1 MPSTCTK
8 YNEYLIVISLAIYT
22 HHFSYCYIV
31 SYMVHSF
38 TWLYIP
44 ILVQCQVYI
53 DFEISEHEY
62 EKTRQLY
69 ERLLDRTRHLK
80 VWISYAKFEASAGLE
95 DKEVDGEAKSENHDA
110 SSQDQ
115 QMERVQRCRGN
126 LSKLLHFSL
135 LCYLKVKIQIL
146 TCFLLLAVFERAFDY
161 FRTSAPELKEERA
174 MLLEEWLNM
183 ESSFGSLGDVS
194 IVQKKLPRKVK
205 RKRAITSEDDAPAGY
220 ALSLSFS
227 ISLSTVN
234 TFPSLSISL
243 SQLLTL
249 FLTYCCFNVASR
261 NTTTTYSLTKLPWRR
276 I

>member
-1 MPSTCTK
+1 M
-8 YNEYLIVISLAIYT
+8 
-22 HHFSYCYIV
+22 
-31 SYMVHSF
+31 
-38 TWLYIP
+38 
-44 ILVQCQVYI
+44 
-53 DFEISEHEY
+53 
-62 EKTRQLY
+62 
-69 ERLLDRTRHLK
+69 
-80 VWISYAKFEASAGLE
+80 
-95 DKEVDGEAKSENHDA
+95 DGEAKSENHDA

-161 FRTSAPELKEERA
+161 FRTIAPELKEERA

-220 ALSLSFS
+220 A
-227 ISLSTVN
+227 V
-234 TFPSLSISL
+234 SLSISL

-261 NTTTTYSLTKLPWRR
+261 NITTTYSLMKLPWRR